1 MPWSPQGK
9 YIWDFWFASREG
21 ETHIF
26 YLQAETGGLPPDP
39 EILKD
44 RSSIGHAVLGKFG
57 WHEVSCEPALQAS
70 TASGAWDN
78 LSLWTG
84 SIFHDPESAL
94 YYMFYTGRSKDAP
107 RLWTP
112 SEWQHPQQIGA
123 ATSRDLLRWRRLASC
138 LDSPLIANPGT
149 SNGFDGVA
157 WRDPFIAHFDENY
170 YCFVSA
176 RLTPGAIHGNTR
188 IESFDEGGCIA
199 CLVSPDLGSWSES
212 GIEILVASKDFYQ
225 MEVPQV
231 FWRTTGDTR
240 VLYLI
245 FCAQEK
251 DCSRHRRKNQPES
264 QNRTGIY
271 YMRSAPVPA
280 DFPGLPPL
288 TEPAMLLVEG
298 LYAGRI
304 LDPDGDRLW
313 LFGFPFDTGGLAEPV
328 ELSFDGIELVMAES

>member
-1 MPWSPQGK
+1 LPWCPKGK

-26 YLQAETGGLPPDP
+26 YLQAETGGRPADP
-39 EILKD
+39 EVLKD
-44 RSSIGHAVLGKFG
+44 RSSIGHAVLGRFG
-57 WHEVSCEPALQAS
+57 WREVADEPVLSAS
-70 TASGAWDN
+70 TADGAWDN

-84 SIFHDPESAL
+84 SVVQDHESGL
-94 YYMFYTGRSKDAP
+94 YYMFYTGRSNNTP

-123 ATSRDLLRWRRLASC
+123 ATSTDLLRWQRLESC
-138 LDSPLIANPGT
+138 LDSPIIANPCT
-149 SNGFDGVA
+149 TDGFDGVA
-157 WRDPFIAHFDENY
+157 WRDPFVDRFNRNY

-176 RLTPGAIHGNTR
+176 RLTPGAIHKNTR

-199 CLVSPDLGSWSES
+199 YLTSADLSDWSGSKK
-212 GIEILVASKDFYQ
+212 EILVASRDFYQ

-240 VLYLI
+240 LLYLI

-251 DCSRHRRKNQPES
+251 DCSRKRRQNQPES

-271 YMRSAPVPA
+271 YMRSEPVAA
-280 DFPGLPPL
+280 DFRGLPPL
-288 TEPAMLLVEG
+288 TEPAWLLVEG

-304 LDPDGDRLW
+304 LAPESDRLW

-328 ELSFDGIELVMAES
+328 ELVFDGADLIVA

>member
-1 MPWSPQGK
+1 MPWSPRGK
-9 YIWDFWFASREG
+9 YIWDFWFARRQG

-26 YLQAETGGLPPDP
+26 YLQAETGGRPADP

-44 RSSIGHAVLGKFG
+44 HSSIGHAVLGRFG
-57 WHEVSCEPALQAS
+57 WREVADEPVLSAS
-70 TASGAWDN
+70 TADGAWDN

-84 SIFHDPESAL
+84 SILHDDESGL
-94 YYMFYTGRSKDAP
+94 YYMFYTGRSRDTP

-123 ATSRDLLRWRRLASC
+123 ATSTDLLRWQRLDPC
-138 LDSPLIANPGT
+138 LSSPLIKNPGT
-149 SNGFDGVA
+149 TNGFDGVA
-157 WRDPFIAHFDENY
+157 WRDPFIARFDNEY
-170 YCFVSA
+170 YCLVSA
-176 RLTPGAIHGNTR
+176 RLVPGTRSESTR
-188 IESFDEGGCIA
+188 IDSFDEGGCIA
-199 CLVSPDLGSWSES
+199 YLASPDLKSWNDSRR
-212 GIEILVASKDFYQ
+212 EILVASKDFYQ

-231 FWRTTGDTR
+231 FWRTSGDTR
-240 VLYLI
+240 LLYLI

-251 DCSRHRRKNQPES
+251 DCSRHRRENQPES

-280 DFPGLPPL
+280 DFRGLPPL
-288 TEPAMLLVEG
+288 MEPARLLAEG

-304 LDPDGDRLW
+304 LEPDNDKLW

-328 ELSFDGIELVMAES
+328 EIGFDGADLVMEAS